1 MKTDE
6 ALYLG
11 VDLAKE
17 SFDAAICDQAPD
29 LEAWAALA
37 HRHFDL
43 AHNDPAAAKA
53 LRRWVREET
62 GHDDVE
68 LVVVESTGCLST
80 RFARLVEPWPVKIA
94 DPYRIKKFVAS
105 LGQRHKS
112 DRVDAAMIALYA
124 ARRRPEPTPRRDPAE
139 ESLRAITRLRASLA
153 GELARWKCRLH
164 DADDPVV
171 RRHIKAMVR
180 QTGGRM
186 ERLDQQARQAIETLP
201 CLSKQMRD
209 IQQIPGIKTVIGPVL
224 TAELGDLA
232 SYSRN
237 ALAAAAGVYPA
248 ANESGAR
255 RKGARLAKG
264 GSKRARCMLHMA
276 ARSLFCSK
284 GPLRDHIEYL
294 QGRGMSNACILG
306 VMMRKLLLVARA
318 VVRNGGVYD
327 PDRIRFARA

>member
-1 MKTDE
+1 MKTDRPI
-6 ALYLG
+6 YLG

-17 SFDAAICDQAPD
+17 SFDAAISGQAPD
-29 LEAWAALA
+29 PATWAALA

-62 GHDDVE
+62 GHDNVT

-80 RFARLVEPWPVKIA
+80 RLARLLEPWPVKIA

-124 ARRRPEPTPRRDPAE
+124 ARRRPRPTPRPEPAE
-139 ESLRAITRLRASLA
+139 DRLRALTRLRASVV
-153 GELARWKCRLH
+153 GELSRWKCRLH
-164 DADDPVV
+164 SVDDVV
-171 RRHIKAMVR
+171 ARRHVRAMIR
-180 QTGGRM
+180 QI
-186 ERLDQQARQAIETLP
+186 ERRVESLDRQILEAIEASPVLA
-201 CLSKQMRD
+201 KQMRD
-209 IQQIPGIKTVIGPVL
+209 IQQIPGIKTVVGPVL
-224 TAELGDLA
+224 TAELGDLG

-237 ALAAAAGVYPA
+237 ALAASAGVYPA

-255 RKGARLAKG
+255 RKGAHLAKG

-284 GPLRDHIEYL
+284 GPLRDHIEHL
-294 QGRGMSNACILG
+294 KSRGMSKACILG
-306 VMMRKLLLVARA
+306 VMMRKLLLLARA

-327 PDRIRFARA
+327 PDKIRFARG